1 MTGPTCTQNTTRFGH
16 DGTECANLAS
26 GAFLTDEQQG
36 TGVVRH
42 DESVSY

>member
-1 MTGPTCTQNTTRFGH
+1 MISQNPVRG
-16 DGTECANLAS
+16 DVVLPSGAS

-36 TGVVRH
+36 TGVVRN